1 MIKRYLTEQIVVD
14 LKEKI
19 VLVSG
24 PRQVGKTT
32 LAQII
37 GKEHFKS
44 FSYFNWDYQPDRK
57 KIVNLE
63 LPAESGLII
72 FDELHKY
79 KNWKSYIK
87 GIFDKYKGYFSLMVT
102 GSAKMDIYR
111 KGGDSLYGRYYHY
124 RLHPLSLN
132 EILGLTKKINV
143 FSNLQF
149 SFNKKTKE
157 VLDLLLKFGPF
168 PEPFLKKD
176 ENHWRRW
183 QGEKLDTLIREEIRD
198 LTVIYDLSNLQVL
211 VEILPKKVGAPL
223 SVNNLREDLET
234 THKTLANYLKILE
247 LFYFHFRIYPYSK
260 KISRALKKMA
270 KLYLWDWSI
279 LENEG
284 EKFENLIASHLLK
297 FVDFFQDSQGQRIS
311 LHYLRDTQGREV
323 DFLLTVDDKPW
334 FAVETKAEDE
344 NIANLL
350 YFGERLKIPFLYQL
364 VLESGIDYFKNGVR
378 IISADKFLTGLI

>member
-1 MIKRYLTEQIVVD
+1 MIKRYLTELIARD
-14 LKEKI
+14 LKDKI

-37 GKEHFKS
+37 GKEYFKS
-44 FSYFNWDYQPDRK
+44 FSYINWDYQPDRK
-57 KIVNLE
+57 KIINFE
-63 LPAESGLII
+63 LPAEAGLII

-111 KGGDSLYGRYYHY
+111 KGGDSLRGRYYHY

-132 EILGLTKKINV
+132 EILDLTKKINF
-143 FSNLQF
+143 FSKLQF
-149 SFNKKTKE
+149 SLNKKAKE
-157 VLDLLLKFGPF
+157 VLNLLIKFGPF
-168 PEPFLKKD
+168 PEPFLKKE

-183 QGEKLDTLIREEIRD
+183 QGEKLDTLIKEEIRD
-198 LTVIYDLSNLQVL
+198 LAVIYDLSNLQVL

-223 SVNNLREDLET
+223 SINNLREDLET
-234 THKTLANYLKILE
+234 THKTLTNYLRILE

-279 LENEG
+279 IENEG
-284 EKFENLIASHLLK
+284 VKFENLIASHLLK
-297 FVDFFQDSQGQRIS
+297 FVDFFQDSQGQRVS

-323 DFLLTVDDKPW
+323 DFLITVDDKPW
-334 FAVETKAEDE
+334 FAVETKVEDE
-344 NIANLL
+344 SIANLL
-350 YFGERLKIPFLYQL
+350 YFGERLKIPFLYQV
-364 VLESGIDYFKNGVR
+364 VLKSGIDYFKNGVR
-378 IISADKFLTGLI
+378 IISADKFLTALI

>member
-1 MIKRYLTEQIVVD
+1 MIKRYLTEQIVAD

-63 LPAESGLII
+63 LPAEAGLII

-102 GSAKMDIYR
+102 GCAKMDIYR
-111 KGGDSLYGRYYHY
+111 KGGDSLRGRYYHY

-198 LTVIYDLSNLQVL
+198 LTVVYDLSNLQVL

-284 EKFENLIASHLLK
+284 AKFENLIASHLLK

-323 DFLLTVDDKPW
+323 DFLVTVDDKPW
-334 FAVETKAEDE
+334 FAVETKVEDE
-344 NIANLL
+344 NIASLL
-350 YFGERLKIPFLYQL
+350 YFGERLKIPFLYQV
-364 VLESGIDYFKNGVR
+364 VLKSGIDYFKNGVR

>member
-1 MIKRYLTEQIVVD
+1 MIKRYLTEQIVAD

-63 LPAESGLII
+63 LPAEAGLII

-111 KGGDSLYGRYYHY
+111 KGGDSLRGRYYHY

-149 SFNKKTKE
+149 SFNKETKE

-284 EKFENLIASHLLK
+284 AKFENLIASHLLK
-297 FVDFFQDSQGQRIS
+297 FVDFFQDSQGQRIN

-323 DFLLTVDDKPW
+323 DFLVTVDDKPW
-334 FAVETKAEDE
+334 FAVETKAEDK

-350 YFGERLKIPFLYQL
+350 YFGERLKIPFLYQV

-378 IISADKFLTGLI
+378 IISADKFLTSLI